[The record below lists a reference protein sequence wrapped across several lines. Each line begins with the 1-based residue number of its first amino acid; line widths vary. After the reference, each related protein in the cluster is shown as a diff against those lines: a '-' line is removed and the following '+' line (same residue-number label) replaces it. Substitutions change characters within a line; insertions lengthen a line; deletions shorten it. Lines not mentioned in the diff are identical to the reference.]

1 MYLHVWVNSLTKAQ
15 RNRLILFGHLHE
27 MNIFHGAIRMKSIY
41 REWRIVIVII
51 VVIVF
56 VCELKKLG

>member
-27 MNIFHGAIRMKSIY
+27 MNIFHGQI
-41 REWRIVIVII
+41 E
-51 VVIVF
+51 
-56 VCELKKLG
+56 